1 MIRRLFYRLALGPL
15 GILPL
20 LPLAGCDMGPDY
32 HKPATAVPAAFTS
45 PGATTGSGRPG
56 EGPAPLWPTS
66 QWWEGFGSPDLNR
79 LEQEAIAHNYTVQSA
94 IAAVEAA
101 DAAVRVAGGA
111 LLPSVSTSPG
121 VSWSQ
126 VNAGGTSSSGSLV
139 ANNNGTL
146 TRVGAGIVDTRT
158 YSATLSA
165 SYELDFWGKNRA
177 TFLAAEASAMS
188 ARYAAQ
194 VTALTIVADVADTYF
209 SALAYQDELEVARRN
224 LAAAEQLLKVEQG
237 RLAAGYASVLDVAQ
251 QAALVAGQ
259 RANIPNLESL
269 ERQEVI
275 ALGILVGRP
284 PEEITIDPGSLKTLA
299 IPPAVPGLPLELLRR
314 RPDVAEAE
322 ANLIAAV
329 ATTRAARAAL
339 FPSLTLSGSIGWEN
353 GALAGL
359 LTPQSLVINAAA
371 SVTQTLFDNGALSGQ
386 VAEDRA
392 LAKEKAAS
400 YQEAV
405 LQAYTDVET
414 ALTQLYYTAQQQQ
427 LQEAAVQQATLASSV
442 ARAQLDA
449 GTVDITTLLAAQQTQ
464 LTDENTLVTVQLARF
479 QASVALMQALGGG
492 WQQTTPAT
500 AQPVPAINPSL
511 IP

>member
-1 MIRRLFYRLALGPL
+1 MIRRLLCRLALGPL

-20 LPLAGCDMGPDY
+20 LPLAGCDLGPDY
-32 HKPATAVPAAFTS
+32 HKPATAVPMAFTS
-45 PGATTGSGRPG
+45 PGATTGSGRG
-56 EGPAPLWPTS
+56 DGPAPIWPTS
-66 QWWEGFGSPDLNR
+66 QWWQGFGSADLDR
-79 LEQEAIAHNYTVQSA
+79 LEQEAIAHNYTVQGA

-101 DAAVRVAGGA
+101 DGAVRVAGGA
-111 LLPSVSTSPG
+111 LLPSVTGAPG
-121 VSWSQ
+121 ASWSQ
-126 VNAGGTSSSGSLV
+126 VNAGGSTSTGSLI
-139 ANNNGTL
+139 ANSDGTL
-146 TRVGAGIVDTRT
+146 TRVGSGVVDTRT

-165 SYELDFWGKNRA
+165 SYEVDFWGKNRA
-177 TFLAAEASAMS
+177 TFQSAEANAMS

-194 VTALTIVADVADTYF
+194 VTALTIVADVANTYF
-209 SALAYQDELEVARRN
+209 SALAYQDELTVARHN
-224 LAAAEQLLKVEQG
+224 LAIAEELLKVEQG

-259 RANIPNLESL
+259 RANVPNLVSL

-284 PEEITIDPGSLKTLA
+284 PEEIAINPGSLATTT
-299 IPPAVPGLPLELLRR
+299 IPQAVPGLPVDLLRR

-322 ANLIAAV
+322 ANLVAAV

-339 FPSLTLSGSIGWEN
+339 FPSLTLSGSIGWQN

-371 SVTQTLFDNGALSGQ
+371 NAVQTLFDNGALSGQ
-386 VAEDRA
+386 VADDRA
-392 LAKEKAAS
+392 LAKEQAAA

-414 ALTQLYYTAQQQQ
+414 ALTQLYYTTAQQQ
-427 LQEAAVQQATLASSV
+427 LQETAVQQAELATRV
-442 ARAQLDA
+442 ARAQLNA
-449 GTVDITTLLAAQQTQ
+449 GTTDITTLITAQQTQ
-464 LTDENTLVTVQLARF
+464 LTDENTLVSVRLAHIE
-479 QASVALMQALGGG
+479 AAVALSQALGGG
-492 WQQTTPAT
+492 WQQTAPET
-500 AQPVPAINPSL
+500 AQPVPAINPSI

>member
-1 MIRRLFYRLALGPL
+1 MIRRLFCRLALAPL
-15 GILPL
+15 GIL
-20 LPLAGCDMGPDY
+20 LPLAGCDVGPDY
-32 HKPATAVPAAFTS
+32 HKPATAVPVAFTS
-45 PGATTGSGRPG
+45 PGASTGSGKPG
-56 EGPAPLWPTS
+56 DGPAPLWPS
-66 QWWEGFGSPDLNR
+66 HSWWEGFGSPDLNR

-111 LLPSVSTSPG
+111 LLPTVSGSPG

-126 VNAGGTSSSGSLV
+126 VNTTGSAGAVVNSNNTITASGSGV
-139 ANNNGTL
+139 
-146 TRVGAGIVDTRT
+146 VDTRT

-165 SYELDFWGKNRA
+165 SYEVDFWGKNRA
-177 TFLAAEASAMS
+177 TLKAAEASAMS

-194 VTALTIVADVADTYF
+194 VTALTIVADVANTYF

-224 LAAAEQLLKVEQG
+224 LATAEQLLKVEQG

-259 RANIPNLESL
+259 RANIPNLVSL

-284 PEEITIDPGSLKTLA
+284 PEEITINPGSLKTLG

-353 GALAGL
+353 GAIAGL
-359 LTPQSLVINAAA
+359 LTPQSLVIDAAA

-414 ALTQLYYTAQQQQ
+414 ALTQLHYATQQQQ
-427 LQEAAVQQATLASSV
+427 LEETAVQQATLASNV
-442 ARAQLDA
+442 ARAQLNA
-449 GTVDITTLLAAQQTQ
+449 GTVDITTLLSAQQTQ

-492 WQQTTPAT
+492 WQQSTPAT